1 MGIKCA
7 PPHACLVVGYKE
19 ETKLFRLSYQ
29 SFSKLKKFKLLKKYS
44 DDTWTMDFYYGQQC

>member
-1 MGIKCA
+1 MGTKCA

-19 ETKLFRLSYQ
+19 ETKLLRLSYQ